1 MKVKAIAPWFGG
13 KRTMAPDIVEQLG
26 THTQYFEPFAGS
38 LSVLFAKPESQ
49 KETVCDLHGD
59 ATNLAR
65 VLQNEGLAAELYGM
79 AQRTLF
85 AEGILKDARGH
96 LSEPFDPE
104 DRNPQYMI
112 ARAYWFFVASWM
124 GRNGMS
130 GLKTIDYSMA
140 IRYTNNGG
148 SPTVRWFN
156 ALESLP
162 AWHRRLRNVVILNR
176 DCFPIIE
183 KFEDSS
189 KTAVYVDPPYSMDTR
204 KKGQYLHD
212 FESHD
217 DHVRLSE
224 LLNRFEHARIVVSYY
239 DDPRIRSLYSGWTFL
254 EKTMFKRLSSVA
266 KSEPVASEAPEVL
279 IINGPA
285 YGLQQSL
292 F

>member
-1 MKVKAIAPWFGG
+1 MKIKALAPWFGG
-13 KRTMAPDIVEQLG
+13 KRTMADDIVEQLG

-38 LSVLFAKPESQ
+38 LSVLFAKPQSQ

-65 VLQNEGLAAELYGM
+65 VLQTESMAAELYEM
-79 AQRTLF
+79 AQRTLI
-85 AEGILKDARGH
+85 AEGILKDAREH
-96 LSEPFDPE
+96 LAEPFDPE
-104 DRNPQYMI
+104 DSNPMHMI
-112 ARAYWFFVASWM
+112 DRAYWFFVASWM

-140 IRYTNNGG
+140 VRYTNDGG

-156 ALESLP
+156 ALDSMP

-176 DCFPIIE
+176 DSFPIIE
-183 KFEDSS
+183 KFEDSP
-189 KTAVYVDPPYSMDTR
+189 KTAIYCDPPYVAETR
-204 KKGQYLHD
+204 KSGKYRHD
-212 FESHD
+212 FGSYDE
-217 DHVRLSE
+217 HVRLSN
-224 LLNRFEHARIVVSYY
+224 LLNQFEQARIVVSYY
-239 DDPRIRSLYSGWTFL
+239 DSPQIRKLYSGWTFL
-254 EKTMFKRLSSVA
+254 EKTMIKRLSSVA

-285 YGLQQSL
+285 YRQPRSL